1 MTAWAYLLCWAGP
14 FAWASASPASTEANG
29 GAANVASPPVK
40 GPDETSERSTLEEVP
55 LTLEGPLAATPGWP
69 SQAEQLHVE
78 EEAKRA
84 SPQAAA
90 ERAASRTKFANL
102 SSEQAAAAAAE
113 SFPKLVLEPAG
124 GPPKLPAG
132 EEITRFLSDSTAQ
145 LALGEGKHAVLA
157 SLMPMARESSPGQW
171 APVDLGLKSNGTTFE
186 AKQPRVAV
194 GIPRRLGDGVS
205 LPTAGLSL
213 TPVTAEGTA
222 LAGSAG
228 VVDGASVLYANT
240 LPDADTLVK
249 PTTTGFEADAIL
261 RSPES
266 PQQLRFRVGLP
277 DGTSLVS
284 GPGASGYAQVLRQG
298 TVIATIDTPVARDA
312 AGAAV
317 PVSMAVSGDELTLSV
332 ALQSAEYEYPIDV
345 DPTVVEESTE
355 LANEFS
361 TQSFLYSG
369 WQFYTPFPSVF
380 EEEHTAG
387 WENSCAWSGCIDL
400 NVSFPERVEFSP
412 GQWAEF
418 YYETQG
424 ASQIYAATA
433 TTDMNDGVK
442 EGKRQVEGSLRIQSA
457 AGVEG
462 SVALPSGT
470 AENTLCTHAG
480 CAAGTVES
488 AAHHNANG
496 VYFEQEAA
504 ASGTLFENRLTH
516 AAIAIVQE
524 AGPSV
529 AFNSFLEHGPYGELN
544 ALHGSRWTNSHEKNG
559 YSVLAEASDPG
570 TGLYTEKWYS
580 PQAPSW
586 GYTTGQGGFSPG
598 FDNCKGIQ
606 CGASLTWGYPLESEV
621 WSGSKERLPDGED
634 TVEVEVGDAVGLKA
648 KATTKV
654 KIDSTAP
661 HALTLSNL
669 PSTHEIVDG
678 QHVLLK
684 ASAKDG
690 EGTTPSSG
698 VASLRLTMDGQ
709 EIGTPAKGCAAGPC
723 TANGEWTL
731 SGESYAAGEYTLAL
745 IATDNAGN
753 VATEEFHV
761 TIRHAAS
768 VTVGPG
774 AVNPVTGE
782 FAMSSKD
789 VSISVPNG
797 ELGVNRSYR
806 SRHVAQGLEGP
817 LGAQWNL
824 SLGAQ
829 QSLARTPSGGVILT
843 TSNGDQTVFASKGK
857 GEFASPAGDS
867 GLTLSEKVVENAVKF
882 YLAANGSVTTFA
894 LPTGSSGS
902 TWVPSISEGAGGT
915 NATTFA
921 YRFEGGLVE
930 PTEELAP
937 VPAGVSCSPTLA
949 KGCRALKF
957 EYAGG
962 ETKAPGEGPSE
973 WGEFAGHLAK
983 VTYTAW
989 NPASKEMATVTVA
1002 QYAYDKQGRLRTE
1015 WNPTIEPFLKTV
1027 YGYDS
1032 EGHVTAVAPPGQQ
1045 PVVLEQGSVAGDTS
1059 KGRLLA
1065 VARHASTTTSAL
1077 KEEMAQAAPVNTTA
1091 PTLSST
1097 TPKVGVKISVSL
1109 SGEVPGTWSNK
1120 PFAYTYQWQDC
1131 NSSGKE
1137 CSPIPGAVNQAYYP
1151 VTSDEGHTL
1160 AAQVTALNATGA
1172 GTASSLATGTVA
1184 AGTTSTPLP
1193 EPPVVGGNSVVTLEY
1208 QVPVSGSGAPHP
1220 MSPTDVAKWGQTD
1233 SPAEAMS
1240 VFPPD
1245 QPMGWPAK
1253 EYTRATISYIDG
1265 RDRVVNVAGPSGA
1278 ISTTEYNLYNDVIR
1292 TLTPDNRAAALK
1304 ETCESPEHCKSAE
1317 LSKLLD
1323 NESVYEEKGAEPG
1336 TELLGTF
1343 GPQHTVQLASGSQVE
1358 AREHTVYSYNEGAP
1372 AGGPYHLVTK
1382 LTAGA
1387 VVAGKEE
1394 SEVRTTKTSYGGQ
1407 NNLGWRLRKPT
1418 SVTTDPGGLSLTHSI
1433 FYEPKTGDVTETRMP
1448 AAGAPGEEQ
1457 EYFFNL
1463 QFDEPGT
1470 GKSGLKEPQGIAVTA
1485 NGDEY
1490 VLDTGNNRI
1499 QEYNSTG
1506 TWLRTFGTEG
1516 EGVLKAPAGIAL
1528 DTKGDVWVA
1537 DTGNSRLVEFNAEGH
1552 YLAKITTEMKEPQG
1566 ITVDGEGNVWIADTG
1581 DSRVEEFRAE
1591 LGSWHLFTK
1600 FGTKGAGESQF
1611 SGPQGIAIG
1620 AEGNIYVADTG
1631 NSRIDEWRMK
1641 YGILSEHVANF
1652 GAEGSGT
1659 GQLKAPHDLS
1669 TNSAGDVWVA
1679 DTGNSRIEE
1688 FSSTGTFMQVFGKEG
1703 TGQGKLKAPKGLAG
1717 DPEGDI
1723 WVANTASSNVQQW
1736 TPNGNGYP
1744 KGTLNA
1750 HETRFLYYSAAKGS
1764 SCGEHAEWANLPCET
1779 RPAEQPGGTLPKLQY
1794 TTYRYNLWDEPE
1806 TTVNGIAGTGTIRT
1820 TTNTYDAAGRLKTTA
1835 ISSAKGAALPTVA
1848 SEYNSETGAL
1858 TKQSTE
1864 EGKKAVTSSY
1874 NTLGQ
1879 LTSYTDSRE
1888 DTSTYEYDSDGRV
1901 KKMNDGKGVETYS
1914 YNGTTGFLTE
1924 LTNEFGTSKLAFTGS
1939 YDAEGNLLTEGYPN
1953 GMTATYTYNATAK
1966 PTALEYKKTT
1976 HCTEEHE
1983 SCRWF
1988 TDSAVPSI
1996 HGQWLSQ
2003 TSSLSK
2009 QAYSYDNAGRLT
2021 QVQNTPTGG
2030 KCTTRIYSYE
2040 ADTNRTGLTTDES
2053 NAKGECASEKG
2064 IEEKHT
2070 YDTADRLTDASVK
2083 YDEFGNITALP
2094 ATDAGGKEP
2103 SEELTS
2109 TYYTDNQVATQS
2121 QDGETVGYNLDPA
2134 QRPVEVDTTG
2144 TKVANTTLHYASSGS
2159 TPAWTENSTGET
2171 SRNIAGVNGMLAAVQ
2186 AGTETP
2192 SLQVTNLHGDIVATA
2207 SASETAMALS
2217 SRADTSEF
2225 GVPTTSL
2232 PPKYSWLGALEIP
2245 SELPSGVLN
2254 MGVRSYVPELGRF
2267 LQPDPVSGGSAN
2279 SYAYTFGDPVNAS
2292 DPTGAAS
2299 MPSAWSIATSTELA
2313 SEKASVRAAEEAAAR
2328 AIAEAE
2334 AQRAAEAAAAFAAQ
2348 EAEWAA
2354 WWASYDPWGGEAE
2367 WGEEEVSE
2375 EEWAELGV
2383 SLHPGE
2389 RGQPSPLVE
2398 EGLLFQPAGST
2409 GENGTPGKHVVAVCV
2424 AHSSASGHPCIR
2436 YVNIISELGG
2446 DLHKGWDA
2454 IKHVGSNVIHKGV
2467 KVFNWLRKESCE
2479 KYQRVGCNSIG
2490 NTASNCEVVG
2500 FATMVAGFGP
2510 EDAAFTKG
2518 LQVSGLVTWAAC

>member
-1 MTAWAYLLCWAGP
+1 MGSSGETA
-14 FAWASASPASTEANG
+14 
-29 GAANVASPPVK
+29 
-40 GPDETSERSTLEEVP
+40 ERGTLEEAT
-55 LTLEGPLAATPGWP
+55 LTLEGSLAATLGWP
-69 SQAEQLHVE
+69 LQAEQLRVE
-78 EEAKRA
+78 EEARQA
-84 SPQAAA
+84 SPQAVA
-90 ERAASRTKFANL
+90 ERTASRTKFENL
-102 SSEQAAAAAAE
+102 SAERAAAVAAE
-113 SFPKLVLEPAG
+113 SFPKLVLEQAG

-132 EEITRFLSDSTAQ
+132 QAITNYLSDSTAQ
-145 LALGEGKHAVLA
+145 LAIGEGKRAVLA
-157 SLMPMARESSPGQW
+157 SLLPMATESSPGRW
-171 APVDLGLKSNGTTFE
+171 VPVDLGLRSDGSAFVP
-186 AKQPRVAV
+186 KQPRVGV
-194 GIPRRLGDGVS
+194 RIPRRLNDGVS
-205 LPTAGLSL
+205 LSAAGLSL
-213 TPVTAEGTA
+213 TPVTAQGAPLTGSEGI
-222 LAGSAG
+222 
-228 VVDGASVLYANT
+228 VDGASVLYANV
-240 LPDADTLVK
+240 LPNADALVK
-249 PTTTGFEADAIL
+249 PMATGFEADTIL

-266 PQQLRFRVGLP
+266 PQELHFRVGLP
-277 DGTSLVS
+277 EGANLVPGPNDS
-284 GPGASGYAQVLRQG
+284 GSAQVLEKG
-298 TVIATIDTPVARDA
+298 NVIARIDAPVARDA

-317 PVSMAVSGDELTLSV
+317 PVSMVASDDELTLSV
-332 ALQSAEYEYPIDV
+332 ALQSAEYDYPIDV
-345 DPTVVEESTE
+345 DPTVIEESSE
-355 LANEFS
+355 LASEFS
-361 TQSFLYSG
+361 AQSFLYSG
-369 WQFYTPFPSVF
+369 WQFYTPFPAIF

-387 WENSCAWSGCIDL
+387 WENSCAHSGCIDL

-424 ASQIYAATA
+424 ASQIYAVTA
-433 TTDMNDGVK
+433 TTNMNDGIK

-462 SVALPSGT
+462 SVALPSGV
-470 AENTLCTHAG
+470 AENTLCTHAA

-488 AAHHNANG
+488 PTHHNANG
-496 VYFEQEAA
+496 VYFEQEAVS
-504 ASGTLFENRLTH
+504 SGSIFENRLTH
-516 AAIAIVQE
+516 AAVAIVQE

-529 AFNSFLEHGPYGELN
+529 AFNSSLEHGPYGELN
-544 ALHGSRWTNSHEKNG
+544 VLHGTRWSNSHEKNG
-559 YSVLAEASDPG
+559 YDVLAEASDPG
-570 TGLYTEKWYS
+570 MGLYTEKWYS

-606 CGASLTWGYPLESEV
+606 CGSSLIWGYPLESEV

-634 TVEVEVGDAVGLKA
+634 TVEVEVGDAAGLKA

-698 VASLRLTMDGQ
+698 IASLRLTMDGQ
-709 EIGTPAKGCAAGPC
+709 EVGTPAKGCTTGPC

-731 SGESYAAGEYTLAL
+731 SGEGYAAGEYTLAL

-761 TIRHAAS
+761 TIRHATS

-782 FAMSSKD
+782 FAMSNKD

-797 ELGVNRSYR
+797 ELSVNRSYR

-817 LGAQWNL
+817 LGAQWSL

-829 QSLARTPSGGVILT
+829 QSLARTPSGGMVLT
-843 TSNGDQTVFASKGK
+843 ASNGEQTVFASKGK
-857 GEFASPAGDS
+857 GEFASPAGDA
-867 GLTLSEKVVENAVKF
+867 GLTLSEQVVEKAVKF
-882 YLAANGSVTTFA
+882 SLAANGSVTTFA
-894 LPTGSSGS
+894 LPTGSSGG
-902 TWVPSISEGAGGT
+902 TWTPAVSEGAGGT

-921 YRFEGGLVE
+921 YRLEGGLVE

-937 VPAGVSCSPTLA
+937 VPVGVSCSPTLA

-957 EYAGG
+957 EYSSS
-962 ETKAPGEGPSE
+962 ETKTPGEAPSE
-973 WGEFAGHLAK
+973 WGAFAGRLAK

-989 NPASKEMATVTVA
+989 NPTSKEMATVAAA
-1002 QYAYDKQGRLRTE
+1002 QYAYDKQGRLRAE
-1015 WNPTIEPFLKTV
+1015 WNPTIEPFLKIV

-1045 PVVLEQGSVAGDTS
+1045 PVVLEQGSVTGDAS

-1065 VARHASTTTSAL
+1065 IARHANTTTAVL
-1077 KEEMAQAAPVNTTA
+1077 KEEMTQAAPVNTTV

-1097 TPKVGVKISVSL
+1097 TPKVGVKISVNL
-1109 SGEVPGTWSNK
+1109 SSEVPGAWSGK

-1151 VTSDEGHTL
+1151 VAGDEGHTL
-1160 AAQVTALNATGA
+1160 VAQVTALNATGA
-1172 GTASSLATGTVA
+1172 GTVVTAATSVVA

-1193 EPPVVGGNSVVTLEY
+1193 EPPVVGSNSVVTLEY
-1208 QVPVSGSGAPHP
+1208 QVPVSGTGAPHP
-1220 MSPTDVAKWGQTD
+1220 MSPTEVAKWGQTD
-1233 SPAEAMS
+1233 SPAEAMA

-1253 EYTRATISYIDG
+1253 EYTRATTSYIDG

-1278 ISTTEYNLYNDVIR
+1278 ISTTEYNLYNDVVR
-1292 TLTPDNRAAALK
+1292 TLTPDNRATALK
-1304 ETCESPEHCKSAE
+1304 ESCESTEHCKSAE
-1317 LSKLLD
+1317 KSKLLD
-1323 NESVYEEKGAEPG
+1323 DESVYEEKGAEPG
-1336 TELLGTF
+1336 TELLSTLGA
-1343 GPQHTVQLASGSQVE
+1343 QHTVQLAGGSQVE
-1358 AREHTVYSYNEGAP
+1358 ARDHTVYSYNEGAP
-1372 AGGPYHLVTK
+1372 AEGGPYHLVTK

-1394 SEVRTTKTSYGGQ
+1394 SEVRTTKTSYNGQ

-1418 SVTTDPGGLSLTHSI
+1418 SITTDPGGLSLAHSI
-1433 FYEPKTGDVTETRMP
+1433 YYEPKTGNVTETRMP

-1463 QFDEPGT
+1463 QFDELGT
-1470 GKSGLKEPQGIAVTA
+1470 GKLGLKEPQGIAVTA

-1490 VLDTGNNRI
+1490 VLDTGNNRV
-1499 QEYNSTG
+1499 QEYDSTG
-1506 TWLRTFGTEG
+1506 TWIRTFGTEG

-1528 DTKGDVWVA
+1528 DSKGDVWVA
-1537 DTGNSRLVEFNAEGH
+1537 DTGNSRVVEFNSEGH
-1552 YLAKITTEMKEPQG
+1552 YVAKITSEMKEPQG
-1566 ITVDGEGNVWIADTG
+1566 IAIDSEGNVWVADTG
-1581 DSRVEEFRAE
+1581 DSRVEEFKAE
-1591 LGSWHLFTK
+1591 LGSWHLSTK
-1600 FGTKGAGESQF
+1600 FGAKGTGESQF
-1611 SGPQGIAIG
+1611 SGPQGIALG

-1631 NSRIDEWRMK
+1631 NSRIDEWRIK
-1641 YGILSEHVANF
+1641 YGILAEHVANF
-1652 GAEGSGT
+1652 GTEGSGA
-1659 GQLKAPHDLS
+1659 GQLKAPHDVS

-1688 FSSTGTFMQVFGKEG
+1688 FSPTGTFMEAFGKEG
-1703 TGQGKLKAPKGLAG
+1703 TGQGKLKGPKGLAG

-1723 WVANTASSNVQQW
+1723 WIANTASSNVQQW

-1750 HETRFLYYSAAKGS
+1750 HETRYLYYTAAKGS
-1764 SCGEHAEWANLPCET
+1764 SCGEHPEWANLPCET
-1779 RPAEQPGGTLPKLQY
+1779 KPAEQPGGTLPKLQY
-1794 TTYRYNLWDEPE
+1794 TTYKYNMWDAPE
-1806 TTVNGIAGTGTIRT
+1806 TVVNGIAGIGTIRT

-1835 ISSAKGAALPTVA
+1835 ISSTKGAALPTVT

-1858 TKQSTE
+1858 VKQSSE
-1864 EGKKAVTSSY
+1864 EGKKAITSSY

-1888 DTSTYEYDSDGRV
+1888 SASTYEYDTDGRI

-1924 LTNEFGTSKLAFTGS
+1924 LTNEYGTSKLAFTGG
-1939 YDAEGNLLTEGYPN
+1939 YDVEGNLLTEGYPN
-1953 GMTATYTYNATAK
+1953 GMTATYGYNALAK

-1988 TDSAVPSI
+1988 TDSAIPSI

-2009 QAYSYDNAGRLT
+2009 QAYAYDNAGRLT
-2021 QVQNTPTGG
+2021 QVQSTPVGG
-2030 KCTTRIYSYE
+2030 KCTTRIYAYE
-2040 ADTNRTGLTTDES
+2040 ADTNRTSLTTDEA
-2053 NAKGECASEKG
+2053 NAKGECATEKG
-2064 IEEKHT
+2064 SEEKHT
-2070 YDTADRLTDASVK
+2070 YDTADRLTDANVK

-2094 ATDAGGKEP
+2094 AADAGGKEP

-2109 TYYTDNQVATQS
+2109 TYFTDNQVATQS
-2121 QDGETVGYNLDPA
+2121 QAGETVGYSLDPTL
-2134 QRPVEVDTTG
+2134 RPVEVDTTG
-2144 TKVANTTLHYASSGS
+2144 TKVANTTLHYASSSG
-2159 TPAWTENSTGET
+2159 TPAWSENSTGET
-2171 SRNIAGVNGMLAAVQ
+2171 SRNIAGINGMLAAVQ
-2186 AGTETP
+2186 VGVETP

-2207 SASETAMALS
+2207 SSSETATALTS
-2217 SRADTSEF
+2217 KVDTSEF

-2245 SELPSGVLN
+2245 SELSSGVLN
-2254 MGVRSYVPELGRF
+2254 MGVRSYVPQLGRF

-2279 SYAYTFGDPVNAS
+2279 AYTYTFGDPVSTS

-2299 MPSAWSIATSTELA
+2299 TPSAWSIATSTEQA

-2328 AIAEAE
+2328 ALAEAE

-2367 WGEEEVSE
+2367 WGEEEFSE

-2389 RGQPSPLVE
+2389 RGQASPLVE
-2398 EGLLFQPAGST
+2398 EGLLFQST
-2409 GENGTPGKHVVAVCV
+2409 GALSESGTGKRVVAVCV
-2424 AHSSASGHPCIR
+2424 ARSSASGHPCVK
-2436 YVNIISELGG
+2436 YVSIFSELGG
-2446 DLHKGWDA
+2446 YLHKGWSA
-2454 IKHVGSNVIHKGV
+2454 IKKAGATIVDKGV
-2467 KVFNWLRKESCE
+2467 KVFNWLRKENCE
-2479 KYQRVGCNSIG
+2479 KYARIGCNTIG
-2490 NTASNCEVVG
+2490 NTATNCELG
-2500 FATMVAGFGP
+2500 SFALAIVGFGP
-2510 EDAAFTKG
+2510 EDAAFSKA
-2518 LQVSGLVTWAAC
+2518 LKWSGLISAFAC